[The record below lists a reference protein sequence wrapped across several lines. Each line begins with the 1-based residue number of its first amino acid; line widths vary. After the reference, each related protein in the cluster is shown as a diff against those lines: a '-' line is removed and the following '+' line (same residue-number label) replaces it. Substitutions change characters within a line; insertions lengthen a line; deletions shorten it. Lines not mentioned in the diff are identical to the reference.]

1 MHVAQKCASV
11 WEDDMHKDKVF
22 KRDVLESADQALSA
36 SVDS

>member
-1 MHVAQKCASV
+1 MSPKSV
-11 WEDDMHKDKVF
+11 HGFWDGDMHKSKVF